1 MGNKRMRS
9 WNGWEPWLRAWLRW
23 WPLTSHASTGGSG
36 TMGHNAQ
43 GKVGVV
49 GNASE
54 TGINPSLAAPCGC
67 CCREWRNNGQG
78 GMEPSAPG
86 EALEHHHLWVGKRR
100 RGAEMQLGR
109 EILPSCRPWQQPPS
123 QLQPRMDY
131 SSLAHGFLLFSRC
144 KSKPGFETPLKMQ
157 IVGQTAVTPAHDTEQ
172 DFNESLA
179 FILIWGAGKYCEES
193 RQKEVVKLEPG
204 FSTY

>member
-1 MGNKRMRS
+1 MGNKGMRS

-43 GKVGVV
+43 EKVGVV
-49 GNASE
+49 GNTSE

-109 EILPSCRPWQQPPS
+109 DPSLLPALAAASVS
-123 QLQPRMDY
+123 VAAEDGLFQLGTQV
-131 SSLAHGFLLFSRC
+131 SFIFL
-144 KSKPGFETPLKMQ
+144 MQ
-157 IVGQTAVTPAHDTEQ
+157 KQAWI
-172 DFNESLA
+172 
-179 FILIWGAGKYCEES
+179 
-193 RQKEVVKLEPG
+193 
-204 FSTY
+204 